1 MSSSEEEN
9 QDFDSGV
16 SGSGGGGGKKTIEL
30 EAIIMKLNCGTLIN
44 HSDERDS
51 RRGFV

>member
-9 QDFDSGV
+9 QNFDNGV
-16 SGSGGGGGKKTIEL
+16 SGSGGGGKKRIEL